1 MWASQLLDL
10 SVLDLSAPPDPNQEL
25 GYVALMIVGVAV
37 VTALLVTLIAL
48 VLHNL
53 HEEERR
59 RRSH

>member
-1 MWASQLLDL
+1 MWAWQP
-10 SVLDLSAPPDPNQEL
+10 LDLSAPPDPNHGL

-59 RRSH
+59 RRTH